1 MDKIT
6 TEIRYNEM
14 SFDFVKEN
22 KGLKMY
28 IDTDQSYCIIT
39 DKEGNIL
46 FKLRADCGQNAGYLE
61 EDDS

>member
-1 MDKIT
+1 
-6 TEIRYNEM
+6 M

-46 FKLRADCGQNAGYLE
+46 FKLRADCGQNVGYLE